1 VGEGHPV
8 IVSCWQMVNDLFQH
22 AVHAVFDKLKA
33 RQVLLPPGIERQLV
47 LDDHNGH
54 YQLLNIGW
62 QGNRHTH
69 AILVRIDIKGNLI
82 WVQADNTEYGIV
94 DELLNQGVLAE
105 QIVLG
110 FQAPYKRKY
119 SGFAQGD

>member
-1 VGEGHPV
+1 M
-8 IVSCWQMVNDLFQH
+8 SADSFQR

-47 LDDHNGH
+47 LDEQNGH
-54 YQLLNIGW
+54 YPLLNIGW

-69 AILVRIDIKGNLI
+69 AVLVQIDIKGELI
-82 WVQADNTEYGIV
+82 WVQADNTEYGIA
-94 DELLNQGVLAE
+94 DKLLNQGILSE

-110 FQAPYKRKY
+110 FQVPYKRKY